1 MVFEP
6 VVSLGLSRNSF
17 LSSLAI
23 LGATDGSCEFSRS
36 GDTQFAVQA
45 LSSVYLN
52 GYLNGRL
59 AKLIIC
65 VVTCYSCAQ
74 FWPCRS
80 YVTFFVEVGFL
91 MSRFFLA
98 VVVFWISLSC
108 FLAGTVTQAHDIA
121 NELHG
126 GFQVLLKSL
135 KPGQVEQVKFE
146 FADSFRKDW
155 QFVPMDRRGL
165 AFDEMDTH
173 QRLLAMAILQTALSH
188 RGFSQSVQ
196 VMALEQVLHEL
207 ENQNSIRDP
216 GKYHFFLF
224 GDPSLSES
232 WGWRVE
238 GHHLSLNFTI
248 VGGQRVVATPAF
260 IGSNPAEVRNG
271 PMKGLRVLGRQEDL
285 GRELVNSFSE
295 AQQEKAIIA
304 VKAPRD
310 VINGPGR
317 DAKPLEP
324 KGLPYGEMNQD
335 QQALLMKIV
344 DCYLGRLRNELAE
357 QDLRRI
363 EAAGKE
369 NIFFAWAGS
378 TVKGKPHYYA
388 VQGPTFVM
396 EYDNTQNKANHV
408 HTVWRDLQNDFGVDW
423 LKQHYQLLD
432 HNSR

>member
-1 MVFEP
+1 
-6 VVSLGLSRNSF
+6 
-17 LSSLAI
+17 
-23 LGATDGSCEFSRS
+23 
-36 GDTQFAVQA
+36 
-45 LSSVYLN
+45 
-52 GYLNGRL
+52 
-59 AKLIIC
+59 
-65 VVTCYSCAQ
+65 
-74 FWPCRS
+74 
-80 YVTFFVEVGFL
+80 